1 MKKILHDS
9 SHEDYVPEVKRR
21 AKPRV
26 ITLDLSEYWRE
37 RDRIIYKK
45 TKDPETIQ
53 AIKERYGLK

>member
-1 MKKILHDS
+1 M
-9 SHEDYVPEVKRR
+9 PEVKRR